1 MTRTAFLA
9 AVLMT
14 CGSLLAQPATST
26 AQDDSPFDKGTWTLS
41 LTGGYITPIRYSEDK
56 FVNLN
61 LGAGY
66 YFHDNHQANLEL
78 EGYYSDER
86 EEVPY
91 DEFGPGDSQ
100 DVIIGGLGLLLRW
113 HFLARERFSLFLDGG
128 GSITDANVAFP
139 SGGTHFNFTGKIGLG
154 ASLRLD
160 ERMHLIG
167 GARYF
172 HLSNGQIRKS
182 DDNPGYDGIQIWAG
196 LMWTR

>member
-9 AVLMT
+9 ALLMT
-14 CGSLLAQPATST
+14 CGSLLAQPANASG
-26 AQDDSPFDKGTWTLS
+26 QDDSPFDKGTWTLS

-91 DEFGPGDSQ
+91 DEFGPGDDN
-100 DVIIGGLGLLLRW
+100 DVIIGGLGSIHLNPGKP
-113 HFLARERFSLFLDGG
+113 ARHALQVPVHD
-128 GSITDANVAFP
+128 
-139 SGGTHFNFTGKIGLG
+139 LG
-154 ASLRLD
+154 A
-160 ERMHLIG
+160 HPG
-167 GARYF
+167 GIEHGGKGR
-172 HLSNGQIRKS
+172 R
-182 DDNPGYDGIQIWAG
+182 
-196 LMWTR
+196 